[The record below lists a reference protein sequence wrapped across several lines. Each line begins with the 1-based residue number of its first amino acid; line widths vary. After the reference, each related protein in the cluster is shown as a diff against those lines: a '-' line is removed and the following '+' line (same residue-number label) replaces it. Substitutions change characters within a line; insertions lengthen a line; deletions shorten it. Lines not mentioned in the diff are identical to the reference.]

1 MTVKSVTVKNL
12 PYTITVHKDYHREA
26 EEWCRTRWG
35 DRWSVTDN
43 RKGTWCCFW
52 GGFREANGNYRYHF
66 AREEDAI
73 IFALMWS

>member
-1 MTVKSVTVKNL
+1 MTVKSVKVRDL
-12 PYTITVHKDYHREA
+12 PYTITIHKDHHREA
-26 EEWCRTRWG
+26 EEWCRTRGG

-43 RKGTWCCFW
+43 RQGTWCCFW